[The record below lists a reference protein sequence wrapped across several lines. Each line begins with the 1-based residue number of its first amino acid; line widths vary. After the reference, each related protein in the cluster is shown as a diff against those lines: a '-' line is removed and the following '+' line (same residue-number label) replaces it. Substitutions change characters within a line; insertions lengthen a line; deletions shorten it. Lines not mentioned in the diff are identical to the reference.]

1 MHSVETVE
9 NRLLVQCKWLDAI
22 LNNPRLFSDNELD
35 LKESYQ
41 VLEESPALTPYCEV
55 LLELL
60 VQKLMILEFRRK
72 GQAGKLKNAK
82 NSPAKTVTK
91 LDPVTQFITA
101 VRSLPLRDAVKNI
114 RNLSGLEPDHHQ
126 NALQL
131 LFKKS
136 TRLPEQLA
144 CLEKAREIDHNL
156 HLQLFESFRQQ
167 ASNDPEAASFLRLL
181 AS

>member
-22 LNNPRLFSDNELD
+22 LKNPRLFSDRELD

-72 GQAGKLKNAK
+72 GQAGKLKDAN
-82 NSPAKTVTK
+82 NSPAATVTK
-91 LDPVTQFITA
+91 LDPVTQFITS
-101 VRSLPLRDAVKNI
+101 VRSLPLREAVKSI
-114 RNLSGLEPDHHQ
+114 QNLSNLEPSHYAQ
-126 NALQL
+126 ALQL
-131 LFKKS
+131 LYKKS
-136 TRLPEQLA
+136 TRLQEKLA
-144 CLEKAREIDHNL
+144 CLEKAREIDQNL
-156 HLQLFESFRQQ
+156 HLKLFESFRQQ
-167 ASNDPEAASFLRLL
+167 ASKDPEAASFLRLR